1 MVEAISERVQRY
13 VLDGNDQDLRR
24 LLTIAQQAA
33 EMPRAAFRR
42 IGVGEGWNAI
52 ECGCGPIGALAVM
65 AEFVGPGDR
74 IVGVDFSEPAVR
86 QAQAVVSSLGLA
98 NVQVVEGDVN
108 DLDATLVGGPF
119 DLAYTR
125 LFLMHQPDPVHT
137 LRRIA
142 GLLRP
147 GGYLIAQEPLRTPPP
162 LSYPDIG
169 ALDAYWALLH
179 ALLGRAGVPSDAVEN
194 LPQYAQTAG
203 FEVIGVHGQF
213 AGMQP
218 TVGFEVHENTIAAI
232 RQRAVGAGVA
242 TAGQIDD
249 LITRL
254 HDAKPAEHLWVTSP
268 FFFDLTLRKPLAH

>member
-1 MVEAISERVQRY
+1 MVQAISERVQRY
-13 VLDGNDQDLRR
+13 VLDGSDQDLRR

-33 EMPRAAFRR
+33 EMTRAAFRR
-42 IGVGEGWNAI
+42 IGVGEGWSTI

-86 QAQAVVSSLGLA
+86 QARAVVSSLGLG
-98 NVQVVEGDVN
+98 NVEVVDGDVN
-108 DLDATLVGGPF
+108 DLHPALVGGPF

-162 LSYPDIG
+162 LSYPDVG
-169 ALDAYWALLH
+169 ALGAYWALLH
-179 ALLGRAGVPSDAVEN
+179 RSLGRAGVPADAVEN
-194 LPQYAQTAG
+194 LLQYAQAAG
-203 FEVIGVHGQF
+203 LEVAGVHGQF
-213 AGMQP
+213 AAMQP
-218 TVGFEVHENTIAAI
+218 EVGFEIHENTIAAI
-232 RQRAVGAGVA
+232 RQRAVAAGVA
-242 TAGQIDD
+242 TPGQIDD
-249 LITRL
+249 LVASL
-254 HDAKPAEHLWVTSP
+254 HDAKSAEHLWVTSP
-268 FFFDLTLRKPLAH
+268 FFLDLTLRKPLAH